1 MQRASRAFGRLLEG
15 LMLLASAM
23 VLIMTLLIGTDV
35 GLRNAGLGG
44 VAWSNEA
51 SEYMLYLITL
61 LSAPW
66 LLRQGKHI
74 RIDIVL
80 RALPPRIGWA
90 LEWVG
95 DLLGLLCSLYFVWY
109 GMKVLVAS
117 YLAGSISIKT
127 LIIPEWWLLAPM
139 PLAFVAVSIEF
150 VFRMHRLA
158 RAERTPRSDAVSAS

>member
-1 MQRASRAFGRLLEG
+1 QAEPGARAEAPGVFLQSEVIRQRTNGEGAVERASRAFGRLLEG
-15 LMLLASAM
+15 LMLVASAM
-23 VLIMTLLIGTDV
+23 VLVMTLLIGADV
-35 GLRNAGLGG
+35 GLRNAARGG
-44 VAWSNEA
+44 IAWSNEA

-80 RALPPRIGWA
+80 RALPPRIGWG
-90 LEWVG
+90 LEWIG

-127 LIIPEWWLLAPM
+127 LILPEWW
-139 PLAFVAVSIEF
+139 
-150 VFRMHRLA
+150 
-158 RAERTPRSDAVSAS
+158 

>member
-1 MQRASRAFGRLLEG
+1 
-15 LMLLASAM
+15 MLLASAM
-23 VLIMTLLIGTDV
+23 VLIMTLLIGADV

-109 GMKVLVAS
+109 GVKVLVAS

-158 RAERTPRSDAVSAS
+158 KAERAPRSDAVSAS

>member
-1 MQRASRAFGRLLEG
+1 
-15 LMLLASAM
+15 MLLASAM

-44 VAWSNEA
+44 IAWSNEA

-80 RALPPRIGWA
+80 RALPPRVGWT

-158 RAERTPRSDAVSAS
+158 KAERAPRSDAVSAS

>member
-1 MQRASRAFGRLLEG
+1 
-15 LMLLASAM
+15 MLLASAM
-23 VLIMTLLIGTDV
+23 VLIMTLLIGADV

-44 VAWSNEA
+44 IAWSNEA

-80 RALPPRIGWA
+80 RALPPRVGWT

-127 LIIPEWWLLAPM
+127 LVIPEWWLLVPM
-139 PLAFVAVSIEF
+139 PLAFIAVSIEF

-158 RAERTPRSDAVSAS
+158 KAERAPRSDAVSAS

>member
-1 MQRASRAFGRLLEG
+1 
-15 LMLLASAM
+15 MLLASAM
-23 VLIMTLLIGTDV
+23 VLIMTLLIGADV
-35 GLRNAGLGG
+35 GLRNTGLGG

-61 LSAPW
+61 LSSPW

-80 RALPPRIGWA
+80 RALPPRVGWT

-158 RAERTPRSDAVSAS
+158 KAERAPRSDAVSAS

>member
-1 MQRASRAFGRLLEG
+1 
-15 LMLLASAM
+15 MLLASAM

-109 GMKVLVAS
+109 GVKVLVAS

-139 PLAFVAVSIEF
+139 PLAFIAVSIEF

-158 RAERTPRSDAVSAS
+158 KAERAPRSDAVSAS

>member
-44 VAWSNEA
+44 IAWSNEA

-127 LIIPEWWLLAPM
+127 LILPEWWLLAPM
-139 PLAFVAVSIEF
+139 PLAFIAVSIEF

-158 RAERTPRSDAVSAS
+158 KAERAPRSDAVSAS

>member
-1 MQRASRAFGRLLEG
+1 
-15 LMLLASAM
+15 MLLASAM

-80 RALPPRIGWA
+80 RALPPRVGWT

>member
-1 MQRASRAFGRLLEG
+1 MQRASRVFGRLLEG
-15 LMLLASAM
+15 LMLVACAM
-23 VLIMTLLIGTDV
+23 ALVMTLLIGADV

-74 RIDIVL
+74 RIDILL
-80 RALPPRIGWA
+80 RALPPRIGWG

-95 DLLGLLCSLYFVWY
+95 DVLGLLCSLYFVWY
-109 GMKVLVAS
+109 GITVLVAS
-117 YLAGSISIKT
+117 YLAGAISIKT
-127 LIIPEWWLLAPM
+127 LVMPEWWLLAPM
-139 PLAFVAVSIEF
+139 PVAFIAVSIEF

-158 RAERTPRSDAVSAS
+158 MAERAPRSDAVSAS

>member
-1 MQRASRAFGRLLEG
+1 
-15 LMLLASAM
+15 MLLASAM
-23 VLIMTLLIGTDV
+23 VLIMTLLIGADV

-80 RALPPRIGWA
+80 RALPPRVGWA

-109 GMKVLVAS
+109 GIKVLVAS

-139 PLAFVAVSIEF
+139 PLAFIAVSIEF

-158 RAERTPRSDAVSAS
+158 KAERAPRSDAVSAS

>member
-1 MQRASRAFGRLLEG
+1 MQRASRAFGRLLDG
-15 LMLLASAM
+15 LMLAASAM
-23 VLIMTLLIGTDV
+23 VLVMTLLIGADV
-35 GLRNAGLGG
+35 GLRNVGLGG
-44 VAWSNEA
+44 LAWSNEA

-80 RALPPRIGWA
+80 RALPPRIGWG

-109 GMKVLVAS
+109 GTKVLVAS
-117 YLAGSISIKT
+117 YVAGSMSIKT

-139 PLAFVAVSIEF
+139 PLAFIAVSIEF

-158 RAERTPRSDAVSAS
+158 RGERAPRSDAVSAS

>member
-1 MQRASRAFGRLLEG
+1 
-15 LMLLASAM
+15 MLLASAM
-23 VLIMTLLIGTDV
+23 VLIMTLLIGADV

-44 VAWSNEA
+44 IAWSNEA

-80 RALPPRIGWA
+80 RALPPRVGWA

-109 GMKVLVAS
+109 GIKVLVAS

-139 PLAFVAVSIEF
+139 PLAFIAVSIEF

-158 RAERTPRSDAVSAS
+158 KAERAPRSDAVSAS

>member
-1 MQRASRAFGRLLEG
+1 
-15 LMLLASAM
+15 MLLASAM
-23 VLIMTLLIGTDV
+23 VLIMTLLIGADV

-80 RALPPRIGWA
+80 RALPPRVGWA

-109 GMKVLVAS
+109 GVKVLVAS

-139 PLAFVAVSIEF
+139 PLAFIAVSIEF

-158 RAERTPRSDAVSAS
+158 KAERAPRSDAVSAS

>member
-1 MQRASRAFGRLLEG
+1 
-15 LMLLASAM
+15 MLLASAM

-44 VAWSNEA
+44 IAWSNEA

-61 LSAPW
+61 LSAPS

-117 YLAGSISIKT
+117 YVAGSISIKT

-158 RAERTPRSDAVSAS
+158 KAERAPRSDAVSAS

>member
-1 MQRASRAFGRLLEG
+1 
-15 LMLLASAM
+15 MLLASAM

-80 RALPPRIGWA
+80 RALPPRVGWA

>member
-1 MQRASRAFGRLLEG
+1 MESASRAFGRLLDG
-15 LMLLASAM
+15 LMWVACSM
-23 VLIMTLLIGTDV
+23 VLIMTLLIGADV

-80 RALPPRIGWA
+80 RALPPRIGWG

-109 GMKVLVAS
+109 GIKVLVAS
-117 YLAGSISIKT
+117 YVAGSISIKT

-139 PLAFVAVSIEF
+139 PLAFIAVSIEF

-158 RAERTPRSDAVSAS
+158 KAERAPRSDAVSAS

>member
-44 VAWSNEA
+44 IAWSNEA

-80 RALPPRIGWA
+80 RALPPRVGWT

-158 RAERTPRSDAVSAS
+158 KAERAPRSDAVSAS

>member
-1 MQRASRAFGRLLEG
+1 
-15 LMLLASAM
+15 MLLASAM

-80 RALPPRIGWA
+80 RALPPRVGWT

-127 LIIPEWWLLAPM
+127 LILPEWWLLVPM
-139 PLAFVAVSIEF
+139 PLAFIAVSIEF

-158 RAERTPRSDAVSAS
+158 KAERAPRSDAVSAS

>member
-23 VLIMTLLIGTDV
+23 VLIMTLLIGADV

-158 RAERTPRSDAVSAS
+158 KAERAPRSDAVSAS

>member
-44 VAWSNEA
+44 IAWSNEA

-158 RAERTPRSDAVSAS
+158 KAERAPRSDAVSAS

>member
-1 MQRASRAFGRLLEG
+1 
-15 LMLLASAM
+15 MLLASAM
-23 VLIMTLLIGTDV
+23 VLIMTLLIGADV

-80 RALPPRIGWA
+80 RALPPRVGWA

-109 GMKVLVAS
+109 GIKVLVAS

-139 PLAFVAVSIEF
+139 PLAFIAVSIEF

-158 RAERTPRSDAVSAS
+158 KAERAPRGDAVSAS

>member
-1 MQRASRAFGRLLEG
+1 
-15 LMLLASAM
+15 
-23 VLIMTLLIGTDV
+23 LLIGADV

-109 GMKVLVAS
+109 GIKVLVAS

-139 PLAFVAVSIEF
+139 PLAFIAVSIEF

-158 RAERTPRSDAVSAS
+158 KAERAPRGDAVSAS

>member
-23 VLIMTLLIGTDV
+23 VLIMTLLIGADV

-127 LIIPEWWLLAPM
+127 LILPEWWLLAPM
-139 PLAFVAVSIEF
+139 PLAFIAVSIEF

-158 RAERTPRSDAVSAS
+158 KAERAPRSDAVSAS